1 MANDIDNLRLGHCE
15 ITYNSVDLGHTKG
28 GCEVSLANDTYE
40 ATVDLYGS
48 SPVKTFDK
56 GLRVEV
62 KVTLSEYQL
71 DIMKE
76 VIPSS
81 TKIEGT
87 GGTPVD
93 ALSFG
98 KEAGS
103 EIVGALL
110 TLHPIDGNS
119 TDEDVSIYKA
129 VPIGEVKLPY
139 KIDEETTYEVTF
151 LGLIDD
157 SKSDGNL
164 IGKFGTETTA

>member
-1 MANDIDNLRLGHCE
+1 MANELDNLRLGHCE

-28 GCEVSLANDTYE
+28 GCELTLAQDTYE
-40 ATVDLYGS
+40 ATVDQYGS
-48 SPVKTFDK
+48 TPVKVYDK

-71 DIMKE
+71 DILKA
-76 VIPSS
+76 VLPSS
-81 TKIEGT
+81 TKVEGA

-93 ALSFG
+93 ALTFG
-98 KEAGS
+98 KEAGD
-103 EIVGALL
+103 EIAGAALL
-110 TLHPIDGNS
+110 LHPIDGNS
-119 TDEDVSIYKA
+119 TDEDVNIYKA

-139 KIDEETTYEVTF
+139 KVDEETTYEVTF

-164 IGKFGTETTA
+164 IGKFGTASVA